1 MKQTRKRFDRW
12 KDKYNWGDC
21 GLNNGEYGSYLS
33 SYLRT
38 QKTPLVLNLN
48 GSWGTGK
55 THFLKQLYVDL
66 LYDNNYPTVY
76 INAWESDFTNDP
88 LLVIIS
94 ELLEQLNSIHPGYS
108 GVTES
113 LHRNL
118 GQLAKRGWNGVVD
131 VAAAYVSTKQDDF
144 DSTALLGMTQ
154 HIKFDQ
160 QSDPKLGK
168 SLTDNYRKQLAAIRD
183 THDCLS
189 AYVESFPESKRK
201 VFVLVDELDRCR
213 PTYSIEMLE
222 TIKHFFS
229 MENYV
234 FVVATDTDALS
245 HSIKAVYGSTFDGK
259 EYLSRFFNRS
269 AALPEPDRRL
279 FAKLL
284 VDKSTLAGRID
295 EIVIFGEGE
304 PTTASISTIVYEV
317 GVMYD
322 LSLRRMSQVFNK
334 VEATILY
341 ELETQSRLF
350 DIRLLMQLVAEF
362 DSVEF
367 KVCYDA
373 RRQSDGVAYDLPK
386 KMKEKYGFNTNSSEN
401 MALRINGRK
410 LTHPEVENK
419 DYVKVVEDHYS
430 FSWKFANLFDKKGPR
445 QHLNVRFGLDT
456 LRGKMDDQMSRRDN
470 AHTGIAGLDS
480 TSGMRLLSP
489 YFEHFKVLCDL
500 HSEQKGLW
508 GRDDYFKA
516 VELSSS
522 IVRDVY
528 STD

>member
-183 THDCLS
+183 THVCLS

-284 VDKSTLAGRID
+284 VDNSTLSSRTD
-295 EIVIFGEGE
+295 EIVLFGEEGA
-304 PTTASISTIVYEV
+304 TTESISTVMYEV

-322 LSLRRMSQVFNK
+322 LSLRRLSQVFSK
-334 VEATILY
+334 VEAAILY
-341 ELETQSRLF
+341 ELETQGRLF
-350 DIRLLMQLVAEF
+350 DIRLLTQLVAEY

-373 RRQSDGVAYDLPK
+373 RRNSDRMAYKLPK
-386 KMKEKYGFNTNSSEN
+386 QMKDRFGFNTDSSEG
-401 MALRINGRK
+401 MALRVHGRK
-410 LTHPEVENK
+410 LAHPEVENK
-419 DYVKVVEDHYS
+419 DYVKGVEDHYS
-430 FSWKFANLFDKKGPR
+430 FSWKFANLFDNAEPSSN
-445 QHLNVRFGLDT
+445 LDVRFGFNA
-456 LRGKMDDQMSRRDN
+456 LRNKRDEQMSDRGN
-470 AHTGIAGLDS
+470 GFIGIVGFDS

-489 YFEHFKVLCDL
+489 YLEHFKKLCSSGFDK
-500 HSEQKGLW
+500 KGLW